1 MRRIPLALVGGA
13 LLSLA
18 FPGYGLWWLA
28 PVAVAL
34 LAVSTTGVRARVG
47 VVNGLVFGLAFFVPT
62 LSWSGSYLGVVPWAG
77 LAVSQAAFLG
87 LLGWGSAILQRRGI
101 RPLFVGLAWVT
112 QEALRDRI
120 PYGGFPWVRLAFS
133 QADSPFAH
141 IAAFG
146 GAPAVTFL
154 VALCGG
160 LLGYAVH
167 AAYRVIR
174 AATSGGVA
182 GTQRPGY
189 RQPVVAALAAMACA
203 LVGLAI
209 PLPVDG
215 QTARI
220 MAVQGN
226 VPRPGLDF
234 NAERRAVLDNH
245 VEVTITGVTR
255 EREAGQPDPDLVV
268 WPENAS
274 DIDPTRNPDAAQ
286 AIDRALGVAEAPI
299 IVGGLLEE
307 PAPHF
312 SNVSLLYRPGEGLV
326 GRYVKQHPVPF
337 AEYIPNRSFWRLVS
351 TQVDLLR
358 TDMWAGDRP
367 VVFRVPARAGGEI
380 VAGPSI
386 CFEVA
391 YDELVRANVE
401 RGANLLVIQTNNATF
416 GFTNESVQ
424 QLAISR
430 IRAIEHGRSVAHVS
444 TVGVSALILPDGT
457 LLEPTTLFTPAA
469 LVADLPL
476 RTDLTLASRLGAWP
490 EYCAVLGLLMMFALA
505 AGSTRGARQRKDQPR

>member
-1 MRRIPLALVGGA
+1 MRRLSVALVGGA

-18 FPGYGLWWLA
+18 FPGNGLWWLA
-28 PVAVAL
+28 PI
-34 LAVSTTGVRARVG
+34 AVSLLTLTTTGVPARVG
-47 VVNGLVFGLAFFVPT
+47 LVHGLVFGLAFFVPT
-62 LSWSGSYLGVVPWAG
+62 LSWSGSYLGIVPWAG

-87 LLGWGSAILQRRGI
+87 LLGWGSAILQRQAI
-101 RPLFVGLAWVT
+101 RPLVVGLAWVA

-141 IAAFG
+141 VAAVA

-160 LLGYAVH
+160 FLGYAAR
-167 AAYRVIR
+167 AAYRLLR
-174 AATSGGVA
+174 PAAPGGDA
-182 GTQRPGY
+182 GV
-189 RQPVVAALAAMACA
+189 RQPVPAAVAAVICAC
-203 LVGLAI
+203 VGFAV
-209 PLPVDG
+209 PVPVDG
-215 QTARI
+215 PTARI

-245 VEVTITGVTR
+245 VEVTISGVTR
-255 EREAGQPDPDLVV
+255 AREAGQPDPDLVV

-286 AIDRALGVAEAPI
+286 AIDRALSVARAPI

-326 GRYVKQHPVPF
+326 GRYVKQHPAPF
-337 AEYIPNRSFWRLVS
+337 AEYIPDRSFWRLLS

-358 TDMWAGDRP
+358 TDMWPGDRP
-367 VVFRVPARAGGEI
+367 VVFRVPTRAGGQI
-380 VAGPSI
+380 LAGPSI

-401 RGANLLVIQTNNATF
+401 QGATLLVVQTNNATF

-444 TVGVSALILPDGT
+444 TVGVSALIRPDGT
-457 LLEPTTLFTPAA
+457 LLHPTTLFTPEA
-469 LVADLPL
+469 LAADLPL
-476 RTDLTLASRLGAWP
+476 RSDLTLASRLGAWP
-490 EYCAVLGLLMMFALA
+490 EYCAVLGMLMMFALS
-505 AGSTRGARQRKDQPR
+505 AGTTRRARQRKDQPR